1 VSTTDETQTPS
12 TGTGPSHAPTG
23 AGTDSPRPSAGAE
36 PSGARAP
43 AGADGHAPAEMPAE
57 EVRRVPAWG
66 LAGAGLLAV
75 VVSTWWTAPE
85 AVPGITLPGPF
96 VEYGLP
102 VVRLVLDLCALATVG
117 LSLLP
122 RFLGFDDP
130 ERTEPILSRARVWAV
145 MAAFGWA
152 LAALVAMVLSAAE
165 ITPGRMPDPAVYV
178 SLIGAG
184 QGLVIS
190 AACALIY
197 TFFGLLA
204 VRFGEK
210 VPAELRVVVAV
221 FGLLPLPVSG
231 HASNWYWHDLSMVSM
246 ELHVVAAAAWTG
258 GLVALAVLLTRD
270 RELLARA
277 LPRFSRLAT
286 VALVVV
292 ALSGLFSG
300 LVELAL
306 SPTTSLPGSLFTT
319 HYGQLVVAKVIFVC
333 AVGALGANIRW
344 RLLPGVA
351 RRQATSFAAWAA
363 LEVGVMGLAYGVA
376 VALTRAPVA

>member
-1 VSTTDETQTPS
+1 MSTTERAETA
-12 TGTGPSHAPTG
+12 GPASAAETVTAAGEARWRPVWG
-23 AGTDSPRPSAGAE
+23 AAGA
-36 PSGARAP
+36 A
-43 AGADGHAPAEMPAE
+43 
-57 EVRRVPAWG
+57 
-66 LAGAGLLAV
+66 LLAV
-75 VVSTWWTAPE
+75 LVASWWTSPG
-85 AVPGITLPGPF
+85 AVPGIAVPGPV

-130 ERTEPILSRARVWAV
+130 HRTEPVLTRARSWAV
-145 MAAFGWA
+145 LAAFGWA
-152 LAALVAMVLSAAE
+152 VAALVAMVLSAAE
-165 ITPGRMPDPAVYV
+165 VTPGRVPDPAAYV
-178 SLIGAG
+178 SVIGSG

-197 TFFGLLA
+197 TCFGLLA

-246 ELHVVAAAAWTG
+246 ELHVVGASAWTG
-258 GLVALAVLLTRD
+258 GLVALAVLLTTDRD
-270 RELLARA
+270 LLARA

-286 VALVVV
+286 VSLVVV
-292 ALSGLFSG
+292 TLSGLFNG
-300 LVELAL
+300 LVELGL
-306 SPTTSLPGSLFTT
+306 SPATRLPGSLFTT
-319 HYGQLVVAKVIFVC
+319 HYGQLVVAKTILVC
-333 AVGALGANIRW
+333 AVGALGAHIRW

-351 RRQATSFAAWAA
+351 RRQATAFAAWAA
-363 LEVGVMGLAYGVA
+363 LEAGVMGLAYGVA

>member
-1 VSTTDETQTPS
+1 MTSVDQTTASGGGTAR
-12 TGTGPSHAPTG
+12 GTG
-23 AGTDSPRPSAGAE
+23 SPGRAGA
-36 PSGARAP
+36 RWP
-43 AGADGHAPAEMPAE
+43 A
-57 EVRRVPAWG
+57 AWT
-66 LAGAGLLAV
+66 AGAGGLLAML
-75 VVSTWWTAPE
+75 VSTWWTLPR
-85 AVPGITLPGPF
+85 AVPGIAFPGPV

-102 VVRLVLDLCALATVG
+102 TARLVLDLCALAAVG

-130 ERTEPILSRARVWAV
+130 ERTEPVLSRARRWAV
-145 MAAFGWA
+145 LAAFGWTIS
-152 LAALVAMVLSAAE
+152 ALVAMLLSAAE
-165 ITPGRMPDPAVYV
+165 VTPGRIPDPATYV
-178 SLIGAG
+178 DLIGSG

-190 AACALIY
+190 AACALVY

-210 VPAELRVVVAV
+210 VPAELRVVVAL

-231 HASNWYWHDLSMVSM
+231 HASNWYWHDISMVSM
-246 ELHVVAAAAWTG
+246 ELHVIGASAWVG

-277 LPRFSRLAT
+277 LPKFSRLAT
-286 VALVVV
+286 AALVVV
-292 ALSGLFSG
+292 SVSGLFNG

-306 SPTTSLPGSLFTT
+306 SPTTQLPGSLFTT
-319 HYGQLVVAKVIFVC
+319 RYGQLVVAKTVFAGLI
-333 AVGALGANIRW
+333 ALLGANIRW

-351 RRQATSFAAWAA
+351 RREATAFAAWAT

-376 VALTRAPVA
+376 VALTRSPVA